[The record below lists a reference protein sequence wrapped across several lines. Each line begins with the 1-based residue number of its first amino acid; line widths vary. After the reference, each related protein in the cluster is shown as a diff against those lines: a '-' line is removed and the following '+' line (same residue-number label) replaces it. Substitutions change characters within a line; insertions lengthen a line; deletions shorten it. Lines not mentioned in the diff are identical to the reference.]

1 MEKFWEKSSMKN
13 SEYNFTEF
21 FSEKFHVRGTWKK
34 NSVKCKKFLWI
45 KKILGKKFHEKK
57 FCEQVR
63 SPMRGNMLIVS
74 RHISIDISYS
84 RLCRY
89 CSVCLSPSQ
98 LQTVQYI
105 PYRTVPY
112 INWSKVGLYGTPIP
126 YGIRYGT
133 PCGTVYRIPKFGPLY
148 IGSVYRKFWTKWLWT
163 KLLRTNLLGPI

>member
-1 MEKFWEKSSMKN
+1 
-13 SEYNFTEF
+13 
-21 FSEKFHVRGTWKK
+21 
-34 NSVKCKKFLWI
+34 
-45 KKILGKKFHEKK
+45 
-57 FCEQVR
+57 
-63 SPMRGNMLIVS
+63 MRGNMLIVS
-74 RHISIDISYS
+74 LHISIDISYS
-84 RLCRY
+84 RFCRY

-148 IGSVYRKFWTKWLWT
+148 IGSVYRKFWTKWRWT
-163 KLLRTNLLGPI
+163 KLLRTNLLGPAVPPYCCTALWTGIIWSKIIWSKNNLVQDSVRLIWSKK